1 MYIGFGRCINLEYYN
16 IVRHFIFI
24 VCKVRQFWS
33 DHIICLSSVYIRVI
47 KREPKITGRFSL
59 AKNKDRARFEG
70 SAKFTR
76 IIYFFVSA
84 CTLKNLSKKKIH
96 QKTLNKNRKQS
107 SNVEIGLCVATLWIS
122 QLYQDTAKQLGKKY
136 YLCFK
141 LGNSKH
147 TRK

>member
-1 MYIGFGRCINLEYYN
+1 MYIGLGRCIDLEYYN

-59 AKNKDRARFEG
+59 AKNKDRARFES
-70 SAKFTR
+70 SAKCTR

-84 CTLKNLSKKKIH
+84 CTLKNLSKKKSTKKPLT
-96 QKTLNKNRKQS
+96 KTG
-107 SNVEIGLCVATLWIS
+107 SNLQMSRSGSAL
-122 QLYQDTAKQLGKKY
+122 QLYEYHNFIKILR
-136 YLCFK
+136 
-141 LGNSKH
+141 SS
-147 TRK
+147 

>member
-1 MYIGFGRCINLEYYN
+1 MYIGLGRCIDLEYYN

-33 DHIICLSSVYIRVI
+33 YHLSFFRLY
-47 KREPKITGRFSL
+47 TGYKKETKGAL
-59 AKNKDRARFEG
+59 QKNKDRARFEG

-84 CTLKNLSKKKIH
+84 CTLKNLSKKIH

-107 SNVEIGLCVATLWIS
+107 SNVGIGLCVATLWIS

>member
-1 MYIGFGRCINLEYYN
+1 MYIGLGRCIDLEYYN

-59 AKNKDRARFEG
+59 AKNKDRARFES
-70 SAKFTR
+70 SAKCTR

-84 CTLKNLSKKKIH
+84 CTLKNLSKKKSTKKPLTKTGSNLQMSGSGSVFMNFMNITTLSRYCEAVR
-96 QKTLNKNRKQS
+96 QKVL
-107 SNVEIGLCVATLWIS
+107 
-122 QLYQDTAKQLGKKY
+122 
-136 YLCFK
+136 FMF
-141 LGNSKH
+141 
-147 TRK
+147 

>member
-76 IIYFFVSA
+76 IIYFSVSA
-84 CTLKNLSKKKIH
+84 CTLKNLSKKIH

>member
-1 MYIGFGRCINLEYYN
+1 MYIGLGRCIDLEYYN

-76 IIYFFVSA
+76 IIYFSVSA
-84 CTLKNLSKKKIH
+84 CTLKNLSKKIH

-107 SNVEIGLCVATLWIS
+107 SNVGIGLCVYE
-122 QLYQDTAKQLGKKY
+122 LYEYHNFIKILR
-136 YLCFK
+136 
-141 LGNSKH
+141 SS
-147 TRK
+147 

>member
-1 MYIGFGRCINLEYYN
+1 MYIGLGRCIDLEYYN

-33 DHIICLSSVYIRVI
+33 YHLSFFRLY
-47 KREPKITGRFSL
+47 TGYKKETKGAL
-59 AKNKDRARFEG
+59 QKNKDRARFEG
-70 SAKFTR
+70 SAKSTR

-84 CTLKNLSKKKIH
+84 CTLKNLSKKIH

-107 SNVEIGLCVATLWIS
+107 SNVGIGLCVATLWIS

>member
-76 IIYFFVSA
+76 IIYFSVSA
-84 CTLKNLSKKKIH
+84 CTLKNLSKKIH

-107 SNVEIGLCVATLWIS
+107 SNVGIGLCVYE
-122 QLYQDTAKQLGKKY
+122 LYEYHNFIKILR
-136 YLCFK
+136 
-141 LGNSKH
+141 SS
-147 TRK
+147 